1 MTFVDKTLSAVVIPT
16 KQKKL
21 KLVGTDGNAWALMGT
36 AQEHNRKHKM
46 YQHDTFEQIMKECMA
61 GDYGHL
67 LAILMYFFE
76 VK

>member
-21 KLVGTDGNAWALMGT
+21 KLVGTDGNAFAVMGR
-36 AQEHNRKHKM
+36 AQEHNRKYKM
-46 YQHDTFEQIMKECMA
+46 YQNDIFKQIMKECMA
-61 GDYGHL
+61 GDYDHL
-67 LAILMYFFE
+67 LATLIYFFE

>member
-1 MTFVDKTLSAVVIPT
+1 MTFVHKTLSAVIVPT

-46 YQHDTFEQIMKECMA
+46 YQTDIFKQIMKECMA
-61 GDYGHL
+61 GDYDHL
-67 LAILMYFFE
+67 LATLIYFFE